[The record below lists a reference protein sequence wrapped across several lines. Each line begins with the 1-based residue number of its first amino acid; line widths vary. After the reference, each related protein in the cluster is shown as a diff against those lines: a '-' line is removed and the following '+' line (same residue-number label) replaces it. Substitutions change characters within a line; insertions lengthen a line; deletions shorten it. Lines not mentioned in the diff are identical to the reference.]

1 MKKKSVLV
9 LGLFALSAVG
19 LAACG
24 QGTSSSS
31 SAASSPVSSSSS
43 QQTIAISISN
53 KDALKAEWHVGEA
66 DREVSIGLTPAG
78 NITALINAGTI
89 TVTSSDPTVVSV
101 NGKYLSPVK
110 AGTATIT
117 VAYVGSGSDTVDLT
131 IGEKLTAPD
140 YQVKSLADL
149 MAITDDTAGTYAYVT
164 SGTVNSFKTGTDGGD
179 YGNLYF
185 TNGADKATIY
195 GATASVSALSYDFA
209 KKAFTFTNPKDFM
222 TNSDTK
228 GIKVGDVL
236 DVVAIRCDYKTT
248 KEISIVIRA
257 INGKAISNGV
267 KTTDEIQ
274 DMVADSFYNYTVKGV
289 IKSWKNAS
297 ATDGSAYGNLHILTD
312 GSKKDPLYIYGATGA
327 NTASTIDATAG
338 TWKFT
343 NPKDFLTNDDTKDL
357 AIGDVVEVLGFRCD
371 YQGAIEMN
379 GIIHEV
385 NPLSVA
391 LPEDT
396 ANTIKTGTGT
406 VTLSIVSTIDGDTWT
421 CASSDTDVATVTNTG
436 VVTAGTKA
444 GTATITVTDAKGKT
458 ATIEIYVS
466 DMTATDTTIDAIVAG
481 TDMSTTTL
489 YKVSGILEG
498 NKGDDYG
505 NGYLT
510 DPTSGKSVM
519 IYGNTTTATSISWS
533 NGAPKFTNP
542 KDAKTTL
549 KDYKDGE
556 KVTMNV
562 VYKKFGTTPEIL
574 GYSISHETVTTT
586 YTASLDAVENGTAV
600 LDKTD
605 NLAYGDTV
613 TVTVT
618 PDAGYVIDSVKVT
631 TAFGSVDATVDAAD
645 STKYTFEAT
654 CVNTVVVKMVANAN
668 IYNHDFTALTGDE
681 VIYSNS
687 TAAAP
692 LDIVSE
698 GLPTISFV
706 GVKTQSSATSA
717 APYGY
722 VFMAGS
728 ASAFGYNKTA
738 YASHILFV
746 SINIKCGSGTQ
757 APCQVSF
764 GTEALNTAVTPVA
777 TDANYKKIGSAD
789 TPADENEFVFTPS
802 TDTATFWN
810 FSVTSKNFQVKSIK
824 VYCAK

>member
-31 SAASSPVSSSSS
+31 SAASSPVSSSSSSS

-164 SGTVNSFKTGTDGGD
+164 SGTVNSFKTGSDGGD

-236 DVVAIRCDYKTT
+236 DVIAIRCDYKTT

-312 GSKKDPLYIYGATGA
+312 GSKKDPLYIYGATAA
-327 NTASTIDATAG
+327 NTASAIDATAG

-357 AIGDVVEVLGFRCD
+357 TIGDVVEVLGFRCD

-379 GIIHEV
+379 GMVHEV

-391 LPEDT
+391 LPED
-396 ANTIKTGTGT
+396 AINTLQTTTGT
-406 VTLSIVSTIDGDTWT
+406 VTLKISSLTADDTWT
-421 CASSDTDVATVTNTG
+421 CASSDTDVATVTNAG
-436 VVTAGTKA
+436 VVTAGTKE
-444 GTATITVTDAKGKT
+444 GKTTITVTNAKSKT
-458 ATIEIYVS
+458 ASIDLYTADMAAATI
-466 DMTATDTTIDAIVAG
+466 DTTVDALVAG
-481 TDMSTTTL
+481 TDISTARF

-498 NKGDDYG
+498 SKGDDYG
-505 NGYLT
+505 NAYLT
-510 DPTSGKSVM
+510 DPTSGKSIQ
-519 IYGNTTTATSISWS
+519 IYGNTTTVTGLFSWAK
-533 NGAPKFTNP
+533 GAIKFTNP

-556 KVTMNV
+556 KITMVVCYSIYKNV
-562 VYKKFGTTPEIL
+562 PEIM
-574 GYSISHETVTTT
+574 GYSTAHEAVTTT
-586 YTASLDAVENGTAV
+586 YTASVDGTPSHGTVV
-600 LDKTD
+600 LDKSA
-605 NLAYGDTV
+605 NLAYGDVV
-613 TVTVT
+613 TITATPASGYKIKDISIVTAYGTIKPTATDTENVYT
-618 PDAGYVIDSVKVT
+618 FKASLINKVKVT
-631 TAFGSVDATVDAAD
+631 FGSA
-645 STKYTFEAT
+645 
-654 CVNTVVVKMVANAN
+654 VVGDEINLAFDTDFNK
-668 IYNHDFTALTGDE
+668 DFTSVSTTKWEKTISDCKITVEKATGTDIALNDAKDGLK
-681 VIYSNS
+681 YSNPIRLYKNHTMTIEAPSGKKIADIS
-687 TAAAP
+687 T
-692 LDIVSE
+692 D
-698 GLPTISFV
+698 
-706 GVKTQSSATSA
+706 
-717 APYGY
+717 
-722 VFMAGS
+722 S
-728 ASAFGYNKTA
+728 ASSY
-738 YASHILFV
+738 LFNSTNV
-746 SINIKCGSGTQ
+746 SSNAGTVGDD
-757 APCQVSF
+757 CVTL
-764 GTEALNTAVTPVA
+764 TE
-777 TDANYKKIGSAD
+777 G
-789 TPADENEFVFTPS
+789 
-802 TDTATFWN
+802 
-810 FSVTSKNFQVKSIK
+810 VTSIVLTMKAQVRVSSITLILQTI
-824 VYCAK
+824 A